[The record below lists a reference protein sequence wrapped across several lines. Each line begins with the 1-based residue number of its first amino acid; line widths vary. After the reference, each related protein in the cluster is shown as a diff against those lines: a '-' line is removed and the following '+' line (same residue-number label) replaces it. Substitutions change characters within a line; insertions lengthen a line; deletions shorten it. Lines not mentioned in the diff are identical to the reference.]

1 MTKRILL
8 TGADGQ
14 LGSELRQRVAMM
26 TAAYTL
32 HATDQAELDIADPAR
47 IEAAIQDFAPD
58 VLINAAAYTAVDQ
71 AESQRELAF
80 KVNAE
85 GPANLAKAAQQAG
98 IRMIH
103 VSTDYVFNGQQCR
116 PWKADDPVAPI
127 NVYGESKLAG
137 EQAVQRYLPDAVII
151 RTAWVYSRYGQN
163 FVKTMIRL
171 MNERDSLGIITDQ
184 IGSPTH
190 AGRLAEILLSA
201 VDQPEFTGICHWTD
215 AGVASWYDFAQSIYT
230 LGRERGLVK
239 RDCQIN
245 PISTSDYPTP
255 ARRPA
260 FSVMDCQRSRAQ
272 LGHARHWREQLQM
285 MLDELKTDYDGANA

>member
-32 HATDQAELDIADPAR
+32 HATDQAELDIADPAQ

-116 PWKADDPVAPI
+116 PWKTDDPVAPI

-171 MNERDSLGIITDQ
+171 MNERDSLGIIADQ

-201 VDQPEFTGICHWTD
+201 VDQPEFTGISHWTD

-230 LGRERGLVK
+230 LGRERGLVQH
-239 RDCQIN
+239 DCQIN
-245 PISTSDYPTP
+245 PITTSDYPTP
-255 ARRPA
+255 AQRPA